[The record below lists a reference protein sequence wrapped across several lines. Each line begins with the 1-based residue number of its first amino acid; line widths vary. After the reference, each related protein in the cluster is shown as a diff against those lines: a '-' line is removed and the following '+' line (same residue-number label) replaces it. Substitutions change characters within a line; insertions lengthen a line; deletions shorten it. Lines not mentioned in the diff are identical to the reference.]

1 MYILSCVLLGKLFK
15 KSKTDS
21 SATDPYAPVIKYY
34 GSKANIR
41 KEIIDVLEK
50 SNLYTEM
57 KGCYAGGEGTWLAL
71 RGGPYVGG
79 DGNNL
84 ILPAD
89 FTIEVVTSDYITS
102 KKSKFSAIS
111 KECYED

>member
-1 MYILSCVLLGKLFK
+1 MIGLIIILPWFISGKLY
-15 KSKTDS
+15 TAVS
-21 SATDPYAPVIKYY
+21 SYY
-34 GSKANIR
+34 GSEANIR
-41 KEIIDVLEK
+41 RAIIDVLEK
-50 SNLYTEM
+50 SSLYTEM

-89 FTIEVVTSDYITS
+89 FTLEVVTSDYITS

-111 KECYED
+111 KEFYED